1 MERYNFKLTEE
12 KWQKY
17 WLTEKTFKSEINNQ
31 KKKFY
36 CLEMFPYPSGKIHM
50 GHVRNY
56 TIGDVLSRFKTM
68 KGYNVLHPMG
78 WDSFGMPAENA
89 AKQNNLNPKDWTEK
103 NIKIMKSQLKMLGLS
118 IDWDREISTC
128 SPEYYKHQ
136 QKIFLDLYDK
146 GLVYRKESYV
156 NWDPIDKTVLANEQV
171 IDGKGWRSGAV
182 VERKKLNQWFFKISH
197 FSEDLL
203 NELERLNSW
212 PNKVK
217 VMQKNWIGKSFGCE
231 IDFNIKGSEKVKSI
245 KCYTTRPDT
254 LFGFSFLAL
263 SVDHPISKYY
273 EKNKD
278 FIAFKKECS
287 KTGTTEE
294 SIAQATKIGFK
305 TELEAINP
313 LDNESKVPVYFAN
326 FVLMDYGFGAVF
338 GCPAHDQRDFD
349 FAKKYDLKIKT
360 VVKPVGEKDEF
371 QVQEEAYTGTG
382 TIINSKFLNGLSVP
396 EKSIDETI
404 KILEVKNLGKRK
416 TNFRLKDWGI
426 SRQRYWGCPIPIAYD
441 ENNNVIKIP
450 EKDLPVQLPETIE
463 LNTNGNPL
471 DYQKNWK
478 KVKINGKNCIRE
490 TDTLDTFVDSSW
502 YFLRFCSAKNIE
514 KPFKA
519 SEIDYWMPVD
529 QYIGGVEHAI
539 LHLLYSRFFM
549 RAISLDNKET
559 NLKEPFE
566 GLFTQGMVC
575 HQTFKDEN
583 KNWVYP
589 EDVFTDDGKNYY
601 QNKNPSKKIFV
612 GPSESMSKSKKNTVD
627 PEKII
632 KLYGADAVRLFILSD
647 SPPEKDVQWSDTGI
661 SASYKFLQKLWVLNE
676 KIISNKKQFKKF
688 DENLE
693 KFTNQIIKKFDD
705 DFNRFGFNVV
715 IASIYKIYTFYNKQI
730 IKEDWGSNFYKNYI
744 NILEIINPII
754 PHFSNECL
762 EKLKQSVKN
771 IRWPTIN
778 KEYLKEETYQIVTQV
793 NGKKRKV
800 FSINKSIDKDKIIN
814 DIKNDPQIKKYLDK
828 KKIIKTIYIENKLIN
843 FIIQ

>member
-1 MERYNFKLTEE
+1 MERYNFKLIEE
-12 KWQKY
+12 KWQKH
-17 WLTEKTFKSEINNQ
+17 WLDNKTFKSEINNN

-56 TIGDVLSRFKTM
+56 TIGDVLSRYKSL
-68 KGYNVLHPMG
+68 KNYNVLHPMG

-89 AKQNNLNPKDWTEK
+89 AKQNNLNPKDWTEE
-103 NIKIMKSQLKMLGLS
+103 NIEVMKSQLKKLGLS

-128 SPEYYKHQ
+128 SPKYYKHQ
-136 QKIFLDLYDK
+136 QKIFLELYDK

-197 FSEDLL
+197 FSEELL
-203 NELERLNSW
+203 GGLNSLDQW
-212 PNKVK
+212 PDKVK
-217 VMQKNWIGKSFGCE
+217 IMQKNWIGKSFGCE
-231 IDFNIKGSEKVKSI
+231 IDFKIEGSKSVKSI

-263 SVDHPISKYY
+263 SVDHPLSKYY
-273 EKNKD
+273 EKNED
-278 FIAFKKECS
+278 FISFKKECS

-294 SIAQATKIGFK
+294 SIAQAIKIGFK
-305 TELEAINP
+305 TELEAVNP
-313 LDNESKVPVYFAN
+313 LNKKSKVPVYFAN
-326 FVLMDYGFGAVF
+326 FVLMDYGFGAIF

-349 FAKKYDLKIKT
+349 FAKKYNLEIKT
-360 VVKPVGEKDEF
+360 VVKPVNENDDY
-371 QVQEEAYTGTG
+371 QVKNEAFTGAG
-382 TIINSKFLNGLSVP
+382 TIINSEFLNGLSAP
-396 EKSIDETI
+396 EKSIDKTI
-404 KILEVKNLGKRK
+404 KILEDRNLGKKK
-416 TNFRLKDWGI
+416 TNYRLKDWGI

-441 ENNNVIKIP
+441 ENGKVIKIP
-450 EKDLPVQLPETIE
+450 EKDLPVKLPESIE

-471 DYQKNWK
+471 DFQEDWK
-478 KVKINGKNCIRE
+478 KVKIDGKNCTRE

-502 YFLRFCSAKNIE
+502 YFLRFCSAKNE
-514 KPFKA
+514 NKPF
-519 SEIDYWMPVD
+519 EVGDIDYWMPVD

-575 HQTFKDEN
+575 HQTFKDDN
-583 KNWVYP
+583 NNWIYP
-589 EDVFTDDGKNYY
+589 DDVFTEDGKNYY
-601 QNKNPSKKIFV
+601 QSKKPSKKVIV
-612 GPSESMSKSKKNTVD
+612 GPSESMSKSKKNTID

-676 KIISNKKQFKKF
+676 KVVSNKKKFKSF
-688 DENLE
+688 DVDLE

-705 DFNRFGFNVV
+705 DLNRFGFNVT

-730 IKEDWGSNFYKNYI
+730 SKEDWGNNFYKNYL

-762 EKLKQSVKN
+762 EKLNHPIKN
-771 IRWPTIN
+771 ITWPPID
-778 KEYLKEETYQIVTQV
+778 KKYLEEEIFQIVTQI

-800 FSINKSIDKDKIIN
+800 FSINKSIDKETIIN
-814 DIKNDPQIKKYLDK
+814 KIKNDDQIKKYLDN